1 MFCFLRITTI
11 INFAQEHHDLVLD
24 NAKQTK
30 HRCCPFGREDEQQE
44 EHEKG
49 LLSSMVWLIHSG
61 VSSFATS
68 LCSGRSIQSQPRFAA
83 KSFVSLGTF
92 LEQSLPKHPSSQPH
106 GLGNLFCIPKKVWSK
121 ASPFLPTQA
130 QGTELICSDA
140 PHAAHHHLFHFESHL
155 APESD
160 DGCVHKVA
168 CTWSFCLF

>member
-1 MFCFLRITTI
+1 
-11 INFAQEHHDLVLD
+11 
-24 NAKQTK
+24 
-30 HRCCPFGREDEQQE
+30 
-44 EHEKG
+44 
-49 LLSSMVWLIHSG
+49 MVWLIHSG

-106 GLGNLFCIPKKVWSK
+106 GLVNLFCIPKKVWSK

-140 PHAAHHHLFHFESHL
+140 PHTAHHHHLHHFESHL

-160 DGCVHKVA
+160 DGRVHKGRLYLVILSLLITRDVFQA
-168 CTWSFCLF
+168 QGKIPPSTCFG